1 MKLLLIFSLFI
12 TPLTLAI
19 DHNHGTNIDK
29 ERGMTNLLGAD
40 TYMRCSKHLQ
50 NPTAKTYELSY
61 LRTKTMPL
69 SPFAGNYEPKFLP
82 ISSMP
87 NTLQI
92 FTMDVLNQD
101 VNDGNQGTQM
111 DALGHFGHLETPW
124 DGESKLDISDASFF
138 NGFKGEE
145 VKPSNN
151 SPLLKLG
158 IETVPPIITS
168 AIMIDVKKYAFD
180 GKSMGAGEFITVEDF
195 KKSLAQSSINSRGIL
210 PGDVVLIYTGWSE
223 NYQDPDITKLYYSMA
238 PGISYNLAKYLAS
251 KQVVAVGLDTP
262 FVDALSDPNNP
273 IDPPKGTPNNM
284 AFPVHHYFLTQAG
297 VHTLEN
303 FNLKKMAEDSVELS
317 CVMILPLMV
326 KGSSA
331 SSIRPVAIGSP
342 TSS

>member
-1 MKLLLIFSLFI
+1 MKVLLIFSFFI
-12 TPLTLAI
+12 TPLTFAI
-19 DHNHGTNIDK
+19 DNNHGTNIDK
-29 ERGMTNLLGAD
+29 QRGMTNLLGAD

-82 ISSMP
+82 ISAMP

-92 FTMDVLNQD
+92 FTMDVLNND

-124 DGESKLDISDASFF
+124 DGESELDISDASFF

-145 VKPSNN
+145 VKPSND

-168 AIMIDVKKYAFD
+168 AIMIDVKKYAFG

-195 KKSLAQSSINSRGIL
+195 KKSIAKSSINTRGIL
-210 PGDVVLIYTGWSE
+210 PGDVILIYTGWSD
-223 NYQDPDITKLYYSMA
+223 NYQDPDITKLYYSKA

-273 IDPPKGTPNNM
+273 IAPPEGTPNNM

-342 TSS
+342 TS

>member
-1 MKLLLIFSLFI
+1 MKLIVIFSLILSSFI
-12 TPLTLAI
+12 FASNMEQHKSLDI
-19 DHNHGTNIDK
+19 Q
-29 ERGMTNLLGAD
+29 RGMTNLLGAE
-40 TYMRCSKHLQ
+40 TYMRCSQQLQ
-50 NPTAKTYELSY
+50 NPNAKTYELSY
-61 LRTKTMPL
+61 MRTKSMPL

-92 FTMDVLNQD
+92 FTMDVLNND

-111 DALGHFGHLETPW
+111 DALGHFGHMETPW
-124 DGESKLDISDASFF
+124 NGESELDISDVSFF

-145 VKPSNN
+145 VKPSSD

-158 IETVPPIITS
+158 IETVPPIITT
-168 AIMIDVKKYAFD
+168 ALMIDVKKYAFG

-195 KKSLAQSSINSRGIL
+195 KKSIAQSSIGTRGIL
-210 PGDVVLIYTGWSE
+210 PGDVILIYTGWSA

-273 IDPPKGTPNNM
+273 IAPPKGTPNNM

-297 VHTLEN
+297 IHTLEN

>member
-50 NPTAKTYELSY
+50 NPMAKTYELSY

-87 NTLQI
+87 NTSQI

-111 DALGHFGHLETPW
+111 DALGHFGHLKTPW
-124 DGESKLDISDASFF
+124 DGKSKLDISDASFF

-273 IDPPKGTPNNM
+273 IAPPKGTPNNM

>member
-138 NGFKGEE
+138 NDFKGEE